1 VLNQYWVLT
10 AYTVIDQDH
19 DDGYLRQTEMK
30 VGFESQRMD
39 AINSANTNGL
49 LFVNGWL
56 AEYDL

>member
-1 VLNQYWVLT
+1 MLNQYWVLT
-10 AYTVIDQDH
+10 TYTVTDQDH

>member
-1 VLNQYWVLT
+1 VLT
-10 AYTVIDQDH
+10 AYTVTDQDN
-19 DDGYLRQTEMK
+19 DDGIFAQQKMK

-49 LFVNGWL
+49 LFVGGWL

>member
-1 VLNQYWVLT
+1 MLNQYWVLT
-10 AYTVIDQDH
+10 AYTVTDQDH
-19 DDGYLRQTEMK
+19 DDGIFAKPKMK

-49 LFVNGWL
+49 LFVSGWL